1 MHLIRVL
8 INLEK
13 VGDFGHRPD
22 DIICLGRCDEII
34 RELARELGWEEELL
48 EAWESTAGSVE
59 LDKEKAAIKE
69 KEQLQTEVDKLA
81 SKVES
86 SLTLTE
92 KSAIEEEQVN
102 EEPRSPA
109 EYEEPVVQ
117 LPTNTQKEEKPL
129 IAEGD
134 KAPSSPQGQAEG
146 EM

>member
-1 MHLIRVL
+1 M
-8 INLEK
+8 
-13 VGDFGHRPD
+13 GDFGHRPD